1 MLQIVTLANNMAKTK
16 RIPINITDEQLAKVK
31 LLMLQESRSRA
42 YIVTKIFEDG
52 LKLADKK

>member
-1 MLQIVTLANNMAKTK
+1 MAKTK